1 MKWLAMMLISIVVG
15 GVSLGQ
21 IRWSASPWKSVGLVH
36 PVSTDPLPDIR
47 AQHIQVIAQTDSAAS
62 WKVTAEEAAF
72 YNDGQ
77 MTMLHDVFMQYFR
90 QARPLLQMTAAQGQI
105 DNATGD
111 IVVEGSIYLRYDDA
125 YTIETKKMMWRAL
138 ERVLHTDLPVTIYNP
153 LVHITGQALKGEV
166 DQYRITLQGGV
177 QASFQLR

>member
-1 MKWLAMMLISIVVG
+1 MILMSIVIG

-21 IRWSASPWKSVGLVH
+21 LQWFASSWKSVGLVH
-36 PVSTDPLPDIR
+36 PVATDPLPDIR

-90 QARPLLQMTAAQGQI
+90 QAHPLLQMTAAQGQI

-111 IVVEGSIYLRYDDA
+111 IVVEGSIYLRYDDV
-125 YTIETKKMMWRAL
+125 YTIETKKMMWSAL
-138 ERVLHTDLPVTIYNP
+138 ARVLSSDLPVMIYNP
-153 LVHITGQALKGEV
+153 LVHITGQALNGEV
-166 DQYRITLQGGV
+166 DQDRMTLQGGV
-177 QASFQLR
+177 RASFQLR

>member
-1 MKWLAMMLISIVVG
+1 MKWLAMILISIVVG

-21 IRWSASPWKSVGLVH
+21 IRRSAAPWKSVGLVQ

-47 AQHIQVIAQTDSAAS
+47 AQRIQVIAQTDSAAS

-90 QARPLLQMTAAQGQI
+90 QASPLVQMTAAQGQI

-111 IVVEGSIYLRYDDA
+111 IVVEGSVYLRYYDA
-125 YTIETKKMMWRAL
+125 YTIETKKMIWRAL
-138 ERVLHTDLPVTIYNP
+138 DHVLHTDLPVKIHNP
-153 LVHITGQALKGEV
+153 LLQITGQALSGEV
-166 DQYRITLQGGV
+166 DQYRITLQGSV
-177 QASFQLR
+177 RASFQLR